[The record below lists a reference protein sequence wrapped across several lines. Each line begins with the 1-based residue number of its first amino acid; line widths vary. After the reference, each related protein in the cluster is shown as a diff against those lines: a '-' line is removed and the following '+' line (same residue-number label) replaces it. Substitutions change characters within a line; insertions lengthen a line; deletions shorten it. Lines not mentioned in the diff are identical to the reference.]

1 MYYSRLDHQQF
12 SHRCQKHLPKLFVSK
27 SEDIQKPGKDYYL
40 VEIRTARLETSYV
53 VLPRQTVRVN

>member
-12 SHRCQKHLPKLFVSK
+12 SHRCQKHLLKLFVSK

-53 VLPRQTVRVN
+53 VLPR